1 VVADM
6 TRGRQSRSRPSSQ
19 HSRRPAASP
28 EAQPSAGADGFT
40 DHDRCARRAAITCVN
55 AMTRTRGYAVVPRLS
70 RVYPASGCLF
80 LLLPALV
87 VAASSSRCQRRKA
100 GEGLGDSRRI
110 DFGQPVGCLG
120 AGVGV
125 KRVIG
130 NDAAQGLGARAGS
143 TSASLSAAS
152 KRSSGSFSYIA
163 VPAFSA
169 RSLPVSEPDS
179 LAVQGQAE
187 RSSGIRTWALG
198 AASSCCPGCMSPVWR
213 REPASSH

>member
-1 VVADM
+1 
-6 TRGRQSRSRPSSQ
+6 
-19 HSRRPAASP
+19 
-28 EAQPSAGADGFT
+28 
-40 DHDRCARRAAITCVN
+40 
-55 AMTRTRGYAVVPRLS
+55 MTRTRGYAVVPRLS

-130 NDAAQGLGARAGS
+130 NDVAQGLGAPGWIDFGQSQRRLKAVVGVVLVHSCAGF
-143 TSASLSAAS
+143 LC
-152 KRSSGSFSYIA
+152 KI
-163 VPAFSA
+163 
-169 RSLPVSEPDS
+169 
-179 LAVQGQAE
+179 
-187 RSSGIRTWALG
+187 SSGIRAGQPGCSGPGRAVEWDTHLG
-198 AASSCCPGCMSPVWR
+198 AGGRFIVLSRLHESSLAARASLQPLGKP
-213 REPASSH
+213 PI